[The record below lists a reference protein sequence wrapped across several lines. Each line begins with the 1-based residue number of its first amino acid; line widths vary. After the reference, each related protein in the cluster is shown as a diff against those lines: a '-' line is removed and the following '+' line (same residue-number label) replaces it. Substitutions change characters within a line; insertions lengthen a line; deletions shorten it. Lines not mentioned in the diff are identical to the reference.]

1 MKVLILEDV
10 IEHQVRLERIL
21 DEISKESNIPIF
33 QYHTRQQE
41 KSVNLK
47 NTLKMMK

>member
-10 IEHQVRLERIL
+10 IEHQVRLERI
-21 DEISKESNIPIF
+21 F
-33 QYHTRQQE
+33 QYHTRQRE

>member
-21 DEISKESNIPIF
+21 DEISKALFPRYRYSWD
-33 QYHTRQQE
+33 
-41 KSVNLK
+41 
-47 NTLKMMK
+47 

>member
-21 DEISKESNIPIF
+21 DEISKESNTPIS
-33 QYHTRQQE
+33 YKTTE

>member
-21 DEISKESNIPIF
+21 DEISKESN
-33 QYHTRQQE
+33 
-41 KSVNLK
+41 
-47 NTLKMMK
+47 

>member
-21 DEISKESNIPIF
+21 DEISERIEYSNII
-33 QYHTRQQE
+33 QDNG
-41 KSVNLK
+41 KSS
-47 NTLKMMK
+47 

>member
-21 DEISKESNIPIF
+21 DEIRKNRIF
-33 QYHTRQQE
+33 QYIQDNR
-41 KSVNLK
+41 KSS
-47 NTLKMMK
+47 

>member
-21 DEISKESNIPIF
+21 DEISKESNIPIS
-33 QYHTRQQE
+33 YKTTG
-41 KSVNLK
+41 KAVNLK

>member
-21 DEISKESNIPIF
+21 DEISKES
-33 QYHTRQQE
+33 QYHTRQRE

>member
-21 DEISKESNIPIF
+21 DEISKNRIF
-33 QYHTRQQE
+33 QYHTRQRGKVREFEEYIE
-41 KSVNLK
+41 K
-47 NTLKMMK
+47 MK

>member
-21 DEISKESNIPIF
+21 DEISKRIF
-33 QYHTRQQE
+33 QYHTRQRE